1 MITLL
6 KNGRIYDPAQQKDGV
21 VEDIYIRDGR
31 IISKPAPNEKI
42 TQTYDLRGKVVMAG
56 AIDMH
61 SHIGGGKMNIAR
73 MMLPEYQS
81 QHQSQHQ
88 RQYQQKQLEE
98 IKNSSDPEVHICT
111 PHCSHHA
118 TPSATD
124 TGFRYIEMGYTAA
137 FEPAMLP
144 INARQTHLEMG
155 DTPMIDKGGYAML
168 GNDDYFLRLLA
179 NKADQKAI
187 NDYVAWILHATQA
200 IGIKVVNPGGINA
213 FKFNQRQQNLDEN
226 NAHYQVTPRDILH
239 SLSRAV
245 HDLGIAKP
253 LHVHCNNLGVA
264 GNFATTLD
272 TMTAS
277 SGLPMHLTHIQ
288 FHSYGTEGDKKFSSA
303 AAQIAEALNKNK
315 HITADVGQ
323 ILFGQTVTASGD
335 SMMQHLNANHANPK
349 KSVIMDI
356 ECDAG
361 CGVVPFK
368 YRDQNYVNALQWAI
382 GLELFLSVEDPWR
395 IFLTTDH
402 PNGAPF
408 TSYPHLIRLLMDK
421 SFRNEAF
428 AKLNLDA
435 QAMSN
440 LNAITREYSLYE
452 IATMTRA
459 GAAKLIGLNDRGHL
473 GVGAAADITV
483 YTDQADREAMFSKP
497 DFVFKNGELVV
508 KHGQVVKVVWG
519 ATHTTKPA
527 FDASVEKD
535 LKQYFDR
542 YQTIQLDNFK
552 ISQDEIESDGR
563 SKIISHQITKKG

>member
-6 KNGRIYDPAQQKDGV
+6 KNGKLYDPTHGKDGV
-21 VEDIYIRDGR
+21 IQDIYIRDGR
-31 IISKPAPNEKI
+31 IVAKPPNSEKI
-42 TQTYDLRGKVVMAG
+42 NQTFDLSGKVAMAG

-61 SHIGGGKMNIAR
+61 SHIGGGKVNIAR
-73 MMLPEYQS
+73 MMLPEF
-81 QHQSQHQ
+81 
-88 RQYQQKQLEE
+88 QKTRNYSE
-98 IKNSSDPEVHICT
+98 PEAHVCT
-111 PHCSHHA
+111 PNCSHNA
-118 TPSATD
+118 TPNTTD

-137 FEPAMLP
+137 FEPAIMP
-144 INARQTHLEMG
+144 INARQAHLEMG

-168 GNDDYFLRLLA
+168 GNDDYFLRLLS
-179 NKADQKAI
+179 NKTDQKAI
-187 NDYVAWILHATQA
+187 NDYVAWTLHATQA
-200 IGIKVVNPGGINA
+200 IGIKVVNPGGISA
-213 FKFNQRQQNLDEN
+213 FKFNQRRLNLDEN
-226 NAHYQVTPRDILH
+226 NVHYQVTPREILK

-245 HDLGIAKP
+245 NELGIAKP
-253 LHVHCNNLGVA
+253 LHVHCNNLGAA
-264 GNFATTLD
+264 GNYETTLN
-272 TMTAS
+272 TMDAS
-277 SGLPMHLTHIQ
+277 DSVPMHLTHIQ

-335 SMMQHLNANHANPK
+335 SMMQHLNAKHANPR
-349 KSVIMDI
+349 KSVIMDV

-421 SFRNEAF
+421 GFRNEAF

-440 LNAITREYSLYE
+440 LTSLTREYTLYE
-452 IATMTRA
+452 IAIMTRA
-459 GAAKLIGLNDRGHL
+459 GAAKLIGLNNCGHL
-473 GVGAAADITV
+473 GVDAQADITV
-483 YTDQADREAMFSKP
+483 YTEQADYEKMFAKP
-497 DFVFKNGELVV
+497 DYVFKNGELVV
-508 KHGQVVKVVWG
+508 KDGVVTKVVWG
-519 ATHTTKPA
+519 ATHVTKPA
-527 FDASVEKD
+527 FDIGVEKG
-535 LKQYFDR
+535 LSEYFEK
-542 YQTIQLDNFK
+542 YHTIQLDNFK
-552 ISQDEIESDGR
+552 ISDNEIAEDGR
-563 SKIISHQITKKG
+563 GKIMTHESKTRAN

>member
-1 MITLL
+1 MITHL
-6 KNGRIYDPAQQKDGV
+6 KNGKLYDPAHNKNGV

-31 IISKPAPNEKI
+31 IVAKPSHAEKI
-42 TQTYDLRGKVVMAG
+42 NQAYDLAGKIVMAG

-61 SHIGGGKMNIAR
+61 SHIGGGKVNIAR
-73 MMLPEYQS
+73 MMLPEFQI
-81 QHQSQHQ
+81 
-88 RQYQQKQLEE
+88 KQAQET
-98 IKNSSDPEVHICT
+98 KNYTEPEAHICT
-111 PHCSHHA
+111 PNCSHNA
-118 TPSATD
+118 TPNTSE

-137 FEPAMLP
+137 FEPAILP
-144 INARQTHLEMG
+144 INARQAHLEMA

-168 GNDDYFLRLLA
+168 GNDDYFLRLLSQ
-179 NKADQKAI
+179 KADQKVI
-187 NDYVAWILHATQA
+187 NNYVAWTLHATQA
-200 IGIKVVNPGGINA
+200 IGIKVVNPGGISA
-213 FKFNQRQQNLDEN
+213 FKFNQRRLDLDEHN
-226 NAHYQVTPRDILH
+226 VHYQVTPRDILK

-253 LHVHCNNLGVA
+253 LHVHCNNLGAA
-264 GNFATTLD
+264 GNFQTTLD
-272 TMTAS
+272 TMGAS
-277 SGLPMHLTHIQ
+277 DGVPMHLTHIQ
-288 FHSYGTEGDKKFSSA
+288 FHSYGTDGDKKFSSA
-303 AAQIAEALNKNK
+303 AAQISEALNKNK

-335 SMMQHLNANHANPK
+335 SMMQHLNAKHANPK

-382 GLELFLSVEDPWR
+382 GLEIFLSVEDPWR

-428 AKLNLDA
+428 LKLNLDA

-440 LNAITREYSLYE
+440 LTSLNREYSLYE
-452 IATMTRA
+452 IAIMTRA

-473 GVGAAADITV
+473 GVGSAADITV
-483 YTDQADREAMFSKP
+483 YTDQPDREAMFSIP
-497 DFVFKNGELVV
+497 DYVFKDGELVV
-508 KHGQVVKVVWG
+508 KDGKVVKVVWG
-519 ATHTTKPA
+519 KTHTAKPA
-527 FDASVEKD
+527 FDIGVEQD
-535 LKQYFDR
+535 LKKYFDK
-542 YQTIQLDNFK
+542 YHTIQLDNFK
-552 ISQDEIESDGR
+552 ISNDEIAEDGHG
-563 SKIISHQITKKG
+563 KVITHQGRA

>member
-1 MITLL
+1 MITCL
-6 KNGRIYDPAQQKDGV
+6 KNGRLYDPAQQKNGV
-21 VEDIYIRDGR
+21 LEDIYIAQGR
-31 IISKPAPNEKI
+31 IVAKPSDPSKVTKTFDLSGKI
-42 TQTYDLRGKVVMAG
+42 VMAG

-61 SHIGGGKMNIAR
+61 SHIGGGKINIAR
-73 MMLPEYQS
+73 MMLPEFQES
-81 QHQSQHQ
+81 K
-88 RQYQQKQLEE
+88 QYSE
-98 IKNSSDPEVHICT
+98 PEAHICT
-111 PHCSHHA
+111 PSCSHHA
-118 TPSATD
+118 TPNTTD

-137 FEPAMLP
+137 FEPALMP
-144 INARQTHLEMG
+144 INARQAHLEMA

-168 GNDDYFLRLLA
+168 GNDDYFLRMLA
-179 NKADQKAI
+179 SKKDQKSI
-187 NDYVAWILHATQA
+187 NDYVAWILHSTQS

-213 FKFNQRQQNLDEN
+213 FKFNQRKLDLDEN
-226 NAHYQVTPRDILH
+226 NRHYQISPREILK

-245 HDLGIAKP
+245 HELGIAKP
-253 LHVHCNNLGVA
+253 LHVHCNNLGAA
-264 GNFATTLD
+264 GNFETTLN
-272 TMTAS
+272 TMGAS
-277 SGLPMHLTHIQ
+277 DGLPMHLTHIQ

-303 AAQIAEALNKNK
+303 AAQISEALNKNK

-335 SMMQHLNANHANPK
+335 SMMQQLNAKHANPK
-349 KSVIMDI
+349 KSVLMDI

-361 CGVVPFK
+361 CGVLPFK

-440 LNAITREYSLYE
+440 LTSLNREYSLYE
-452 IATMTRA
+452 IAIMTRA

-473 GVGAAADITV
+473 RVGAGADITV
-483 YTDQADREAMFSKP
+483 YTDQADREAMFAKP
-497 DFVFKNGELVV
+497 DYVFKDGELVV
-508 KHGQVVKVVWG
+508 KDGKVVKVVWG
-519 ATHTTKPA
+519 TTHTTKPA
-527 FDASVEKD
+527 FDISVEKD
-535 LKQYFDR
+535 LKDYFNR
-542 YQTIQLDNFK
+542 YHTMQLDNVK
-552 ISQDEIESDGR
+552 IHDDEISSDGR
-563 SKIISHQITKKG
+563 GSINVHQNKQASH

>member
-6 KNGRIYDPAQQKDGV
+6 KNGKLYDPAHGKNGV
-21 VEDIYIRDGR
+21 VEDIYIRDGH
-31 IISKPAPNEKI
+31 ITAKPNQADKI
-42 TQTYDLRGKVVMAG
+42 TQTYDLTGKIVMAG

-61 SHIGGGKMNIAR
+61 SHIGGGKVNIAR
-73 MMLPEYQS
+73 MMLPEFQETRGYS
-81 QHQSQHQ
+81 
-88 RQYQQKQLEE
+88 E
-98 IKNSSDPEVHICT
+98 PEAHICT
-111 PHCSHHA
+111 PNCSHNA

-137 FEPAMLP
+137 FEPAIMP
-144 INARQTHLEMG
+144 INARQAHMEMG

-168 GNDDYFLRLLA
+168 GNDDYFLRLLSG
-179 NKADQKAI
+179 KADQKAI
-187 NDYVAWILHATQA
+187 NNYVAWILHATQA
-200 IGIKVVNPGGINA
+200 IGIKVVNPGGISA
-213 FKFNQRQQNLDEN
+213 FKFNQRRLNLDEN
-226 NAHYQVTPRDILH
+226 NVHYQITPREILK

-245 HDLGIAKP
+245 SELGIAKP
-253 LHVHCNNLGVA
+253 LHVHCNNLGAA
-264 GNFATTLD
+264 GNFQTTLD
-272 TMTAS
+272 TMGAS
-277 SGLPMHLTHIQ
+277 DGVPMHLTHIQ

-303 AAQIAEALNKNK
+303 AAQISEALNKNK

-335 SMMQHLNANHANPK
+335 SMMQHLNAKHANPK

-421 SFRNEAF
+421 TFRNEAF

-440 LNAITREYSLYE
+440 LTSLNREYSLYE
-452 IATMTRA
+452 IAIMTRS
-459 GAAKLIGLNDRGHL
+459 GAAKLIGLNNCGHL
-473 GVGAAADITV
+473 GAGAQADITV
-483 YTDQADREAMFSKP
+483 YTEQADYEKMFTKP
-497 DFVFKNGELVV
+497 DYVFKNGQVVV
-508 KHGQVVKVVWG
+508 KDGVVTKVVWG
-519 ATHTTKPA
+519 ATHTAKPD
-527 FDASVEKD
+527 FDIGVEKN
-535 LKQYFDR
+535 LNEYFEK
-542 YQTIQLDNFK
+542 YHTIQCDNFK
-552 ISQDEIESDGR
+552 ISNDQMLEDGR
-563 SKIISHQITKKG
+563 GSLITHESKVRAN

>member
-1 MITLL
+1 MITHL
-6 KNGRIYDPAQQKDGV
+6 KNGRIYCPVMGADGV
-21 VEDIYIRDGR
+21 VQDIYIRNGK
-31 IISKPAPNEKI
+31 IIAKPASHEKI
-42 TQTYDLRGKVVMAG
+42 SQTFDLAGKIVMAG

-61 SHIGGGKMNIAR
+61 SHIGGGKVNIAR
-73 MMLPEYQS
+73 MMLPEFQ
-81 QHQSQHQ
+81 
-88 RQYQQKQLEE
+88 ET
-98 IKNSSDPEVHICT
+98 KNYSEPEAHICT
-111 PHCSHHA
+111 PNCSHHA
-118 TPSATD
+118 TPNTSD

-137 FEPAMLP
+137 FEPAILP
-144 INARQTHLEMG
+144 INARQAHLEMA

-168 GNDDYFLRLLA
+168 GNDDYFLRLLSS
-179 NKADQKAI
+179 NADQKAI
-187 NDYVAWILHATQA
+187 NDYVAWTLHATQA
-200 IGIKVVNPGGINA
+200 IGIKVVNPGGISA
-213 FKFNQRQQNLDEN
+213 FKFNQRRLDLDEN
-226 NAHYQVTPRDILH
+226 HSHYQISPRQILK

-253 LHVHCNNLGVA
+253 LHVHCNNLGAA
-264 GNFATTLD
+264 GNFETTLN
-272 TMTAS
+272 TMGAS
-277 SGLPMHLTHIQ
+277 DGVPMHLTHIQ

-303 AAQIAEALNKNK
+303 AAQISEALNRNK

-335 SMMQHLNANHANPK
+335 SMMQHLNAKLANPK

-382 GLELFLSVEDPWR
+382 GLEIFLSVEDPWR

-421 SFRNEAF
+421 SFRNDAF

-440 LNAITREYSLYE
+440 LTSLNREYSLYE
-452 IATMTRA
+452 IAIMTRA

-473 GVGAAADITV
+473 GAGAAADITI
-483 YTDQADREAMFSKP
+483 YTDQSDREAMFAKP
-497 DFVFKNGELVV
+497 DYVFKDGELVV
-508 KHGQVVKVVWG
+508 KDGKVVKVVWG
-519 ATHTTKPA
+519 KTHTAKPA
-527 FDASVEKD
+527 FDIGVEQG
-535 LKQYFDR
+535 LKQYFDK
-542 YQTIQLDNFK
+542 YHTIQLDNFK
-552 ISQDEIESDGR
+552 ISNDEIAEDGR
-563 SKIISHQITKKG
+563 GGIINHTN

>member
-6 KNGRIYDPAQQKDGV
+6 KNGKIYDPAHNLDGV
-21 VEDIYIRDGR
+21 VQDIYIRDGR
-31 IISKPAPNEKI
+31 IVNKPNQTEKI
-42 TQTYDLRGKVVMAG
+42 NQVYDLTGKIVLAG

-61 SHIGGGKMNIAR
+61 SHIGGGKVNIAR
-73 MMLPEYQS
+73 MMLPEFQETKTYS
-81 QHQSQHQ
+81 
-88 RQYQQKQLEE
+88 E
-98 IKNSSDPEVHICT
+98 PEAHICT
-111 PHCSHHA
+111 PNCSHNA
-118 TPSATD
+118 TPSTTD

-137 FEPAMLP
+137 FEPAMMP

-168 GNDDYFLRLLA
+168 GNDDYFLRLLSS
-179 NKADQKAI
+179 KADQKII
-187 NDYVAWILHATQA
+187 NDYVAWILAATQA

-213 FKFNQRQQNLDEN
+213 FKFNQRRLNLDEN
-226 NAHYQVTPRDILH
+226 NIHYQVTPREILK

-245 HDLGIAKP
+245 NELGIAKP
-253 LHVHCNNLGVA
+253 LHVHCNNLGAA
-264 GNFATTLD
+264 GNFQTTLD
-272 TMTAS
+272 TMQAS
-277 SGLPMHLTHIQ
+277 DGMPMHLTHIQ
-288 FHSYGTEGDKKFSSA
+288 FHSYSTEGDKKFSSA
-303 AAQIAEALNKNK
+303 AAQIAEALNNNK

-323 ILFGQTVTASGD
+323 ILFGQTVTVSGD
-335 SMMQHLNANHANPK
+335 SMMQHLNAKHANPK

-382 GLELFLSVEDPWR
+382 GLELFLSVDDPWR

-421 SFRNEAF
+421 GFRNEAF

-440 LNAITREYSLYE
+440 LTSLTREYSLYE
-452 IATMTRA
+452 IAIMTRA

-473 GVGAAADITV
+473 GVGAGADITV
-483 YTDQADREAMFSKP
+483 YTDQPDREAMFAKP
-497 DFVFKNGELVV
+497 DFVFKDGELVV
-508 KHGQVVKVVWG
+508 KEGKVVKVVWG
-519 ATHTTKPA
+519 ATHTTKPI
-527 FDASVEKD
+527 FDISVEKY
-535 LKQYFDR
+535 LSNYFDK
-542 YQTIQLDNFK
+542 YHTIQLDNFK
-552 ISQDEIESDGR
+552 IVDDEITGDGR
-563 SKIISHQITKKG
+563 GKVITHTKTS

>member
-1 MITLL
+1 VITCL
-6 KNGRIYDPAQQKDGV
+6 KNGRLYDPAQQKNGV
-21 VEDIYIRDGR
+21 LEDIYIAQGR
-31 IISKPAPNEKI
+31 IVAKPSDPSKVKKTFDLSGKI
-42 TQTYDLRGKVVMAG
+42 VMAG

-61 SHIGGGKMNIAR
+61 SHIGGGKINIAR
-73 MMLPEYQS
+73 MMLPEFQES
-81 QHQSQHQ
+81 K
-88 RQYQQKQLEE
+88 QYSE
-98 IKNSSDPEVHICT
+98 PEAHVCT
-111 PHCSHHA
+111 PNCSHHA
-118 TPSATD
+118 TPNTTD

-137 FEPAMLP
+137 FEPALMP
-144 INARQTHLEMG
+144 INARQAHLEMA

-168 GNDDYFLRLLA
+168 GNDDYFLRMLA
-179 NKADQKAI
+179 SKKDQKSI
-187 NDYVAWILHATQA
+187 NDYVAWILHSTQS

-213 FKFNQRQQNLDEN
+213 FKFNQRKLDLDEN
-226 NAHYQVTPRDILH
+226 NRHYQISPREILK

-245 HDLGIAKP
+245 HELGIAKP
-253 LHVHCNNLGVA
+253 LHVHCNNLGAA
-264 GNFATTLD
+264 GNFETTLN
-272 TMTAS
+272 TMGAS
-277 SGLPMHLTHIQ
+277 DGLPMHLTHIQ

-303 AAQIAEALNKNK
+303 AAQISEALNKNK

-335 SMMQHLNANHANPK
+335 SMMQQLNAKHANPK
-349 KSVIMDI
+349 KSVLMDI

-361 CGVVPFK
+361 CGVLPFK

-440 LNAITREYSLYE
+440 LTSLNREYSLYE
-452 IATMTRA
+452 IAIMTRA

-473 GVGAAADITV
+473 GVGAGADITV
-483 YTDQADREAMFSKP
+483 YTDQADREAMFAKP
-497 DFVFKNGELVV
+497 DYVFKDGELVV
-508 KHGQVVKVVWG
+508 KDGKVVKVVWG
-519 ATHTTKPA
+519 TTHTTKPA
-527 FDASVEKD
+527 FDIGVEKD
-535 LKQYFDR
+535 LKDYFDR
-542 YQTIQLDNFK
+542 YHTMQLANVK
-552 ISQDEIESDGR
+552 IHDDEISSDGR
-563 SKIISHQITKKG
+563 GSINVHQNKQASH

>member
-6 KNGRIYDPAQQKDGV
+6 KNGKLYDPAHGKNGV
-21 VEDIYIRDGR
+21 VEDIYIRDGH
-31 IISKPAPNEKI
+31 ITAKPNQAEKI
-42 TQTYDLRGKVVMAG
+42 TQTYDLTGKIVMAG

-61 SHIGGGKMNIAR
+61 SHIGGGKVNIAR
-73 MMLPEYQS
+73 MMLPEFQETRGYS
-81 QHQSQHQ
+81 
-88 RQYQQKQLEE
+88 E
-98 IKNSSDPEVHICT
+98 PEAHICT
-111 PHCSHHA
+111 PNCSHNA

-137 FEPAMLP
+137 FEPAIMP
-144 INARQTHLEMG
+144 INARQAHMEMG

-168 GNDDYFLRLLA
+168 GNDDYFLRLLSG
-179 NKADQKAI
+179 KADQKAI
-187 NDYVAWILHATQA
+187 NNYVAWILHATQA
-200 IGIKVVNPGGINA
+200 IGIKVVNPGGISA
-213 FKFNQRQQNLDEN
+213 FKFNQRRLNLDEN
-226 NAHYQVTPRDILH
+226 NVHYQITPREILK

-245 HDLGIAKP
+245 SELGIAKP
-253 LHVHCNNLGVA
+253 LHVHCNNLGAA
-264 GNFATTLD
+264 GNFQTTLD
-272 TMTAS
+272 TMGAS
-277 SGLPMHLTHIQ
+277 DGVPMHLTHIQ

-303 AAQIAEALNKNK
+303 AAQISEALNKNK

-335 SMMQHLNANHANPK
+335 SMMQHLNAKHANPK

-421 SFRNEAF
+421 PFRNEAF

-440 LNAITREYSLYE
+440 LTSLNREYSLYE
-452 IATMTRA
+452 IAIMTRA
-459 GAAKLIGLNDRGHL
+459 GAAKLIGLNNCGHL
-473 GVGAAADITV
+473 GAGAQADITV
-483 YTDQADREAMFSKP
+483 YTVQADYEKMFTKP
-497 DFVFKNGELVV
+497 DYVFKNGQLVV
-508 KHGQVVKVVWG
+508 KDGVVTKVVWG
-519 ATHTTKPA
+519 ATHTAKPD
-527 FDASVEKD
+527 FDIGVEKN
-535 LKQYFDR
+535 LNEYFEK
-542 YQTIQLDNFK
+542 YHTIQCDNFK
-552 ISQDEIESDGR
+552 ISNDEMLEDGR
-563 SKIISHQITKKG
+563 GSLITHESKVRAN

>member
-6 KNGRIYDPAQQKDGV
+6 KNGKIYDPAHGKDGV
-21 VEDIYIRDGR
+21 TQDIYIRAGR
-31 IISKPAPNEKI
+31 IIPKPASHEKI
-42 TQTYDLRGKVVMAG
+42 SHTYDLTGKVVMAG

-61 SHIGGGKMNIAR
+61 SHIGGGKVNIAR
-73 MMLPEYQS
+73 MLLPEFQETRNYS
-81 QHQSQHQ
+81 
-88 RQYQQKQLEE
+88 E
-98 IKNSSDPEVHICT
+98 PEAHICT
-111 PHCSHHA
+111 PNCSHHA
-118 TPSATD
+118 TPNTSD

-137 FEPAMLP
+137 FEPAILP
-144 INARQTHLEMG
+144 INARQAHLEMA

-168 GNDDYFLRLLA
+168 GNDDYFLRMLA
-179 NKADQKAI
+179 AKKDQKAI

-200 IGIKVVNPGGINA
+200 IGIKVVNPGGISA
-213 FKFNQRQQNLDEN
+213 FKFNQRRLDLDEN
-226 NAHYQVTPRDILH
+226 HSHYQVSPREILK
-239 SLSRAV
+239 SLSTAV
-245 HDLGIAKP
+245 HQLGIAKP
-253 LHVHCNNLGVA
+253 LHVHCNNLGAA

-272 TMTAS
+272 TMGAS
-277 SGLPMHLTHIQ
+277 DGVPMHLTHIQ

-303 AAQIAEALNKNK
+303 AAQISEALNKNK

-335 SMMQHLNANHANPK
+335 SMMQQLNAKHANPK

-382 GLELFLSVEDPWR
+382 GLEIFLSVEDPWR

-435 QAMSN
+435 QSMSN
-440 LNAITREYSLYE
+440 LTSLDREYSLYE
-452 IATMTRA
+452 IAVMTRA
-459 GAAKLIGLNDRGHL
+459 GAAQLIGLNDRGHL
-473 GVGAAADITV
+473 GVGAAADITI
-483 YTDQADREAMFSKP
+483 YTDQPDREAMFAKP
-497 DFVFKNGELVV
+497 DYVFKDGELVV
-508 KHGQVVKVVWG
+508 KDGKVVKVTWG
-519 ATHTTKPA
+519 KTHTVKPA
-527 FDASVEKD
+527 FDIGVEQD
-535 LKQYFDR
+535 LKQYFDK
-542 YQTIQLDNFK
+542 YHTIQLDNFK
-552 ISQDEIESDGR
+552 ISNDEIAEDGR
-563 SKIISHQITKKG
+563 GGVITHSL